1 MPPEKIEY
9 GSTASCFGGSDS
21 ASAGD
26 LLRAAAA
33 VQCIAASVR
42 ANSLDVLNA
51 KANGNVHP
59 KAGITV
65 VALETMPSLEKCP
78 AVVLRSC
85 DGGGGGENGSEVSS
99 AFDES
104 TSLLKG
110 VHTEEEEE
118 RWYVFLAQVFPSFML
133 AGLGMVAAGLLLD
146 KVQTWPAFVEASE
159 LFILVPALLGLKGN
173 LEMTL
178 ASRLAT
184 QANLG
189 KAESWRDIVG
199 LALGNMAL
207 LQCQSVVVGT
217 LASLYAIVT
226 SLALTNDVTM
236 RTALLVLASSVAT
249 AATAS
254 LVLGGVMIVVVL
266 VSRPCRI
273 NPDNVAIPVAAAL
286 GDLTTLGLLALI
298 SAELYDLKESHW
310 VALVVICAMFLLL
323 PAWTYVAYRSEHT
336 RGVLSYGWLPI
347 ISAMLISSLAGNILD
362 VAVKKYSRMAAYQP
376 LMNGVAGN
384 LAAVQASRMST
395 MLHQEERNIP
405 HSEPASVQASTP
417 ISGSSLSLVSR
428 NAEGSNRVSWLLVSM
443 VVPGHLIF
451 MSLISLLK
459 NGSVKLG
466 AAFVLLYNA
475 AALLQMG
482 LLLLATRRIVGFL
495 WRRGLDPDS
504 TAIPYVTALGDVLG
518 TSFLAAVFAIMA
530 LFNTPL

>member
-1 MPPEKIEY
+1 MASMPPAKMEY
-9 GSTASCFGGSDS
+9 GSTASCFGGSE
-21 ASAGD
+21 SAGD

-42 ANSLDVLNA
+42 AHSLDVRNA
-51 KANGNVHP
+51 KANGNLHP
-59 KAGITV
+59 NGAITV
-65 VALETMPSLEKCP
+65 VALETMPSLEKRP
-78 AVVLRSC
+78 AVVLGSC
-85 DGGGGGENGSEVSS
+85 GGGENGSEGSL
-99 AFDES
+99 FDES

-110 VHTEEEEE
+110 ERREEGEE

-146 KVQTWPAFVEASE
+146 KVQSWPAFVEASE

-189 KAESWRDIVG
+189 KTDSWRDIVG

-226 SLALTNDVTM
+226 SLALANDVTM

-254 LVLGGVMIVVVL
+254 LVLGGVMIGVVL
-266 VSRPCRI
+266 ASSPCRI

-298 SAELYDLKESHW
+298 SAALYDLKESHW
-310 VALVVICAMFLLL
+310 VALLVFCSLFLLL

-395 MLHQEERNIP
+395 MLHQEEQNSP
-405 HSEPASVQASTP
+405 HHSEPASVQATTP
-417 ISGSSLSLVSR
+417 ISGSSLSLDVK
-428 NAEGSNRVSWLLVSM
+428 NAEGSGRVSWLLLSM

-466 AAFVLLYNA
+466 AAFVILYNA

-504 TAIPYVTALGDVLG
+504 TAIPYVTALSDVMG
-518 TSFLAAVFAIMA
+518 TSFLTAVFAIMA
-530 LFNTPL
+530 LFNKPL